1 MATDKTMEQLFGSGE
16 YIDEMTK
23 EIPAGRFAQV
33 EEIADAASFLVS
45 DYADYVTG
53 ATLTMDGG
61 ASLNEGFL
69 RFTENLPS
77 RRD

>member
-1 MATDKTMEQLFGSGE
+1 
-16 YIDEMTK
+16 MTK

-33 EEIADAASFLVS
+33 EEIADTASFLVS

-61 ASLNEGFL
+61 ASLNKGFL

-77 RRD
+77 GQA